1 MSNSP
6 VPLFGSRF
14 VDKNSLTPYS
24 DATQTKKN
32 NPNHIKRPM
41 NAFMVWSQIERRKIC
56 EKQPD
61 MHNAEI
67 SKHLGKVWK
76 TLSEEERKPFIE
88 EADRLRL
95 MHLQQYPDYKYR
107 PRKKVLKSG
116 GGRQRKNKKS
126 SDNNNN
132 RSNKG
137 NAGSE
142 SSSRRRYSAKVPSS
156 PSCEVPDS
164 PESATLYDEP
174 KRIKVLE
181 PRIRVLHPV
190 KKEPLPVVIKLEP
203 EELRIKVEESEMA
216 ATCRTDN
223 PSLADLDS
231 LTDLLPFIPNEFS
244 RMELDPFTPDLDPFE
259 SSRSVTHYHFS
270 DFSDFTWTDPSF

>member
-1 MSNSP
+1 
-6 VPLFGSRF
+6 
-14 VDKNSLTPYS
+14 
-24 DATQTKKN
+24 
-32 NPNHIKRPM
+32 M

-76 TLSEEERKPFIE
+76 TLSEDERKPFIE
-88 EADRLRL
+88 EAERLRL

-107 PRKKVLKSG
+107 PRKKVVKSG
-116 GGRQRKNKKS
+116 SGKQRKTRKS
-126 SDNNNN
+126 DSNNN
-132 RSNKG
+132 RG
-137 NAGSE
+137 RGGDAA
-142 SSSRRRYSAKVPSS
+142 RRRYSAKVPSS
-156 PSCEVPDS
+156 PSCEAPDS

-174 KRIKVLE
+174 KRIKTLE

-190 KKEPLPVVIKLEP
+190 KREPSIKIEP
-203 EELRIKVEESEMA
+203 IDTSVKVEESEMA

-231 LTDLLPFIPNEFS
+231 LTDLLPFIPSEFS
-244 RMELDPFTPDLDPFE
+244 RMEIDPFTPELELGTFE
-259 SSRSVTHYHFS
+259 TSRSAHFQFS
-270 DFSDFTWTDPSF
+270 DFSDFTWTEPTF